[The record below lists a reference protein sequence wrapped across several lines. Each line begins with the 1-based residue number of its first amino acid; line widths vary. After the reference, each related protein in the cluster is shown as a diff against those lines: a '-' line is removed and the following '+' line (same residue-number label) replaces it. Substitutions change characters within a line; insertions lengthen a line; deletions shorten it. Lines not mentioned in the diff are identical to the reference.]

1 MSKEPIQNSRQ
12 ALIKANLKSEAD
24 VDLFIKNY
32 GQKNETL
39 RILKTK
45 KSLSENA
52 NTLVVKYFRC
62 HHNTRHEA
70 TKRPG
75 EVLASKPT
83 WRFKNTNCPF
93 SMVVRI
99 SRDAEH
105 EDFPS
110 TIHVEWRKWSHNH
123 SVDSMHSFRFKDIP
137 ACMVKH
143 IKEIYGRGL
152 LPAAAYHEVLKR
164 TALPHLG
171 CNFIHG

>member
-1 MSKEPIQNSRQ
+1 MEDILEQTIANLRNKFAGEVNTNDLVNRVKEILPINSSEYKILNVEGTNTKFK
-12 ALIKANLKSEAD
+12 ASVKANENVK
-24 VDLFIKNY
+24 
-32 GQKNETL
+32 
-39 RILKTK
+39 ILKTK
-45 KSLSENA
+45 KSLNENA

-110 TIHVEWRKWSHNH
+110 TIHAEWSHNH
-123 SVDSMHSFRFKDIP
+123 SV
-137 ACMVKH
+137 
-143 IKEIYGRGL
+143 
-152 LPAAAYHEVLKR
+152 
-164 TALPHLG
+164 
-171 CNFIHG
+171 

>member
-1 MSKEPIQNSRQ
+1 M
-12 ALIKANLKSEAD
+12 LT
-24 VDLFIKNY
+24 FYIKNY
-32 GQKNETL
+32 GQKNNETL

-45 KSLSENA
+45 KLLNENA

-83 WRFKNTNCPF
+83 WRF

-105 EDFPS
+105 EDFLY
-110 TIHVEWRKWSHNH
+110 TIQCRME
-123 SVDSMHSFRFKDIP
+123 P
-137 ACMVKH
+137 
-143 IKEIYGRGL
+143 
-152 LPAAAYHEVLKR
+152 
-164 TALPHLG
+164 
-171 CNFIHG
+171 

>member
-1 MSKEPIQNSRQ
+1 MSKLSLTCEINLPGEVNTNDLVNRVKEILPINSSEYKILNVEGTNTKFKARV
-12 ALIKANLKSEAD
+12 KANLKSEAD
-24 VDLFIKNY
+24 VDLFINY
-32 GQKNETL
+32 GQKNNETL

-45 KSLSENA
+45 KSVNENA
-52 NTLVVKYFRC
+52 NTLVKYFRC

-110 TIHVEWRKWSHNH
+110 TIYVEWSHNH
-123 SVDSMHSFRFKDIP
+123 SV
-137 ACMVKH
+137 
-143 IKEIYGRGL
+143 
-152 LPAAAYHEVLKR
+152 
-164 TALPHLG
+164 
-171 CNFIHG
+171 